1 MRDGPAVWVPPCIP
15 RRALEHTRLEAGSAR
30 PHREEDVMG
39 TRVLLA
45 GATGAI
51 GTRLLPLLLQGSAVV
66 FGTTRAA
73 ARADELRSRGIE
85 PIVVDVFDAPA
96 LTRAMVA
103 VAPEVVVH
111 QLTDLALIHT
121 QSRLVEALT
130 RNARRRTEGTHNLV
144 AAALEAGAR

>member
-1 MRDGPAVWVPPCIP
+1 
-15 RRALEHTRLEAGSAR
+15 
-30 PHREEDVMG
+30 MG

-103 VAPEVVVH
+103 VASEVVVH

-130 RNARRRTEGTHNLV
+130 RNYSFNLMAQPLRLLSRASSMIWATLSASSAV
-144 AAALEAGAR
+144 IASCSSPRMAAATFA